1 MVERKREIK
10 RRRHRREK
18 RLKKR
23 AHQAIEDSA
32 GKKAAGKR

>member
-1 MVERKREIK
+1 MSNRRLRKSEIH

-23 AHQAIEDSA
+23 IIELKRKAMDA
-32 GKKAAGKR
+32 KK